1 VDTPLTLSREQVRRI
16 DLFAINELRIP
27 GVVLMENAGRAVA
40 DETLK
45 LAQEAGL
52 LKYHEGELQM
62 QDLNV
67 AVVCGGG
74 NNGGDGYVIAR
85 HLYNAGCDVVVYA
98 ATDPEELQGDAAIN
112 RLIIEKMEM
121 ERFNILEEEQ
131 LEAAEKDL
139 ERANIIVDALLGTGF
154 SGDVRPHTAA
164 VIRRLNAL
172 SLQDG
177 RKVVAVDV
185 PSGLDCDNGQPGVAT
200 IRADV
205 TVTFVAVKKGFANPN
220 SQTYTG
226 RVVVAGI
233 GTPPELLDRV

>member
-1 VDTPLTLSREQVRRI
+1 MSLSREQARRI
-16 DLFAINELRIP
+16 DLFAMNELHIP
-27 GVVLMENAGRAVA
+27 GMVLMENAGRAVA

-74 NNGGDGYVIAR
+74 NNGGDGYLIAR
-85 HLYNAGCDVVVYA
+85 HLHNAGCDVVVYA
-98 ATDPEELQGDAAIN
+98 VSDPEELQGDAAIN
-112 RLIIEKMEM
+112 HLIIEKMEM
-121 ERFNILEEEQ
+121 ERFDILDEEQ

-139 ERANIIVDALLGTGF
+139 ERANVIIDALLGTGF

-185 PSGLDCDNGQPGVAT
+185 PSGLDCDSGQASIAT

-205 TVTFVAVKKGFANPN
+205 TVTFVATKKGFANPN
-220 SQTYTG
+220 SQTYSG